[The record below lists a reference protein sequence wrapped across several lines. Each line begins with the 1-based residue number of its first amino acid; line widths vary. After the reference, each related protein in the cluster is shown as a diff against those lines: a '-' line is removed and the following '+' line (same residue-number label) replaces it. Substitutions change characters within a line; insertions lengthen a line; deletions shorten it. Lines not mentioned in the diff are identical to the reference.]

1 MVHLRPA
8 RPQLHVQPVL
18 LINAGRER
26 LVKAAMLGLGF
37 PVRAEIDGLGDSRAR
52 ERERGAKSAK
62 KSEKS
67 ACGTVHLPVARG
79 RGRGSVVGPSAAV
92 EPRSIAR
99 IAGIRYDRAT
109 RASKPCDRSSGNRK
123 AAMKNLLA
131 VIGDG
136 SAGPVL
142 EAALLVA
149 RRFNSHIVGLHS
161 LTTEYAVVFGGEMG
175 FSISSEVD
183 RTLEREGHERRDQ
196 ARNLFRD
203 VMNAQGVPIGP
214 PAPGY
219 NGPSASWREEDG
231 RQNAV
236 VGMSGRVYDLI
247 LVEQP
252 EKLASIAEA
261 TLEDAL
267 FESGRPVLM
276 VPKRSLPTLG
286 EVVAIAWNGSTE
298 TAVTV
303 AMGMPFL
310 KQARKVVIVA
320 VGPQHMPEPGPE
332 GEELART
339 LERHGIDVSM
349 RVAYG
354 RQKAQGESFLKEAM
368 AAGARLLVKG
378 GYPQSRLPQIIFGR
392 RHRDIHKE
400 AQLPVLMA
408 R

>member
-1 MVHLRPA
+1 
-8 RPQLHVQPVL
+8 
-18 LINAGRER
+18 
-26 LVKAAMLGLGF
+26 
-37 PVRAEIDGLGDSRAR
+37 
-52 ERERGAKSAK
+52 
-62 KSEKS
+62 
-67 ACGTVHLPVARG
+67 
-79 RGRGSVVGPSAAV
+79 
-92 EPRSIAR
+92 
-99 IAGIRYDRAT
+99 
-109 RASKPCDRSSGNRK
+109 
-123 AAMKNLLA
+123 MKNLLA

-142 EAALLVA
+142 EAALMVA
-149 RRFNSHIVGLHS
+149 RRFDSHIVGLHS

-183 RTLEREGHERRDQ
+183 RTLEREGQERRDQ
-196 ARNLFRD
+196 ARRLFRD
-203 VMNAQGVPIGP
+203 FMEEHGVAIGH
-214 PAPGY
+214 AMPGE
-219 NGPSASWREEDG
+219 NNPTASWREEDG

-247 LVEQP
+247 IVEQP

-310 KQARKVVIVA
+310 KQARKVVIVS

-332 GEELART
+332 GEELARA
-339 LERHGIDVSM
+339 LGRHGMDVSV
-349 RVAYG
+349 RTAYG

-368 AAGARLLVKG
+368 AAGADLLLKG
-378 GYPQSRLPQIIFGR
+378 AYTQSRIRQMIFGGGT
-392 RHRDIHKE
+392 RHIIMD

>member
-1 MVHLRPA
+1 
-8 RPQLHVQPVL
+8 
-18 LINAGRER
+18 
-26 LVKAAMLGLGF
+26 
-37 PVRAEIDGLGDSRAR
+37 
-52 ERERGAKSAK
+52 
-62 KSEKS
+62 
-67 ACGTVHLPVARG
+67 
-79 RGRGSVVGPSAAV
+79 
-92 EPRSIAR
+92 
-99 IAGIRYDRAT
+99 
-109 RASKPCDRSSGNRK
+109 
-123 AAMKNLLA
+123 MKNLLT
-131 VIGDG
+131 VVGDG
-136 SAGPVL
+136 NAAPVL
-142 EAALLVA
+142 DTALLTA
-149 RRFNSHIVGLHS
+149 QRFNSHIVGLHS

-196 ARNLFRD
+196 ARRLFRD
-203 VMNAQGVPIGP
+203 FMNAKGVPIDP
-214 PAPGY
+214 
-219 NGPSASWREEDG
+219 
-231 RQNAV
+231 V
-236 VGMSGRVYDLI
+236 FDLI
-247 LVEQP
+247 VVEQP

-310 KQARKVVIVA
+310 KQARKVVVVT

-339 LERHGIDVSM
+339 LERHGMDVSVRM
-349 RVAYG
+349 AYG

-368 AAGARLLVKG
+368 AAGADLLLKG
-378 GYPQSRLPQIIFGR
+378 AYTQSRIRQMIFGGGT
-392 RHRDIHKE
+392 RHIIME

>member
-1 MVHLRPA
+1 V
-8 RPQLHVQPVL
+8 
-18 LINAGRER
+18 ER
-26 LVKAAMLGLGF
+26 
-37 PVRAEIDGLGDSRAR
+37 
-52 ERERGAKSAK
+52 
-62 KSEKS
+62 
-67 ACGTVHLPVARG
+67 
-79 RGRGSVVGPSAAV
+79 
-92 EPRSIAR
+92 
-99 IAGIRYDRAT
+99 
-109 RASKPCDRSSGNRK
+109 
-123 AAMKNLLA
+123 AMKNLLT
-131 VIGDG
+131 VVGDG
-136 SAGPVL
+136 NAGPVL
-142 EAALLVA
+142 DTALLA
-149 RRFNSHIVGLHS
+149 AQCFNSHIVGLHS

-196 ARNLFRD
+196 ARRLFRD
-203 VMNAQGVPIGP
+203 FMNAKGVPLDPVPVGH
-214 PAPGY
+214 
-219 NGPSASWREEDG
+219 NGPTASWREEDG

-236 VGMSGRVYDLI
+236 VGMIGRVFDLI
-247 LVEQP
+247 VVEQP

-310 KQARKVVIVA
+310 KQARRVVVVT

-339 LERHGIDVSM
+339 LEQHGMDVSV
-349 RVAYG
+349 RTAYG

-368 AAGARLLVKG
+368 AAGADLLLKG
-378 GYPQSRLPQIIFGR
+378 AYTQSRIRQMIFGGGT
-392 RHRDIHKE
+392 RHIIME

>member
-1 MVHLRPA
+1 
-8 RPQLHVQPVL
+8 
-18 LINAGRER
+18 
-26 LVKAAMLGLGF
+26 
-37 PVRAEIDGLGDSRAR
+37 
-52 ERERGAKSAK
+52 
-62 KSEKS
+62 
-67 ACGTVHLPVARG
+67 
-79 RGRGSVVGPSAAV
+79 
-92 EPRSIAR
+92 
-99 IAGIRYDRAT
+99 
-109 RASKPCDRSSGNRK
+109 
-123 AAMKNLLA
+123 MKNLLT
-131 VIGDG
+131 VVGDG
-136 SAGPVL
+136 NAGPVL
-142 EAALLVA
+142 DTALMAAQ
-149 RRFNSHIVGLHS
+149 RFNSHVVGLHS

-183 RTLEREGHERRDQ
+183 RKGHERRDQ
-196 ARNLFRD
+196 ARRLFRD
-203 VMNAQGVPIGP
+203 FMNAKGVPLDPVPVGH
-214 PAPGY
+214 

-236 VGMSGRVYDLI
+236 VGMIGRVFDLI
-247 LVEQP
+247 VVEQP

-310 KQARKVVIVA
+310 KQARKVVVVT

-332 GEELART
+332 GEELARA
-339 LERHGIDVSM
+339 LERHGMDVSV
-349 RVAYG
+349 RTAYG

-368 AAGARLLVKG
+368 AAGADLLLKG
-378 GYPQSRLPQIIFGR
+378 AYTQSRIRQMIFGGGT
-392 RHRDIHKE
+392 RHIIMD

>member
-1 MVHLRPA
+1 
-8 RPQLHVQPVL
+8 
-18 LINAGRER
+18 
-26 LVKAAMLGLGF
+26 
-37 PVRAEIDGLGDSRAR
+37 
-52 ERERGAKSAK
+52 
-62 KSEKS
+62 
-67 ACGTVHLPVARG
+67 
-79 RGRGSVVGPSAAV
+79 
-92 EPRSIAR
+92 
-99 IAGIRYDRAT
+99 
-109 RASKPCDRSSGNRK
+109 
-123 AAMKNLLA
+123 MKNLLT
-131 VIGDG
+131 VVGDG
-136 SAGPVL
+136 NAAPVL
-142 EAALLVA
+142 DTALMAAERV
-149 RRFNSHIVGLHS
+149 NSHVVGLHS

-196 ARNLFRD
+196 ARRLFREF
-203 VMNAQGVPIGP
+203 MISKGVPVGP
-214 PAPGY
+214 VPPGH

-236 VGMSGRVYDLI
+236 VGMIGRVYDLI
-247 LVEQP
+247 VVEQP

-286 EVVAIAWNGSTE
+286 EIVAIAWNGSTE

-310 KQARKVVIVA
+310 KQAKHVVIVA

-339 LERHGIDVSM
+339 LEQHGIDVSL
-349 RVAYG
+349 RTAYG
-354 RQKAQGESFLKEAM
+354 RQKPQGESFLKEAM
-368 AAGARLLVKG
+368 EAGADLLLKG
-378 GYPQSRLPQIIFGR
+378 AYTQSRIRQMIFGGGT
-392 RHRDIHKE
+392 RHIIME
-400 AQLPVLMA
+400 AEIPVLMA

>member
-1 MVHLRPA
+1 
-8 RPQLHVQPVL
+8 
-18 LINAGRER
+18 
-26 LVKAAMLGLGF
+26 
-37 PVRAEIDGLGDSRAR
+37 
-52 ERERGAKSAK
+52 
-62 KSEKS
+62 
-67 ACGTVHLPVARG
+67 
-79 RGRGSVVGPSAAV
+79 
-92 EPRSIAR
+92 
-99 IAGIRYDRAT
+99 
-109 RASKPCDRSSGNRK
+109 
-123 AAMKNLLA
+123 MKNLLA

-136 SAGPVL
+136 NAGPVL
-142 EAALLVA
+142 EAALMVA
-149 RRFNSHIVGLHS
+149 QRFNSHIVGLHS

-196 ARNLFRD
+196 ARRLFRD
-203 VMNAQGVPIGP
+203 FMNARGVPIGP
-214 PAPGY
+214 VAPGY

-236 VGMSGRVYDLI
+236 VGMTGRVYDLI

-276 VPKRSLPTLG
+276 VPKMTTTPLG

-310 KQARKVVIVA
+310 QQAREVIVVA
-320 VGPQHMPEPGPE
+320 VGPQHMPEPGPT
-332 GEELART
+332 GEELARS
-339 LERHGIDVSM
+339 LEAHGLNVNL
-349 RVAYG
+349 RTAFG
-354 RQKAQGESFLKEAM
+354 RQKVQGESFLKEAM
-368 AAGARLLVKG
+368 AGGADLLLKG
-378 GYPQSRLPQIIFGR
+378 AYTQSRIRQMIFGGGT
-392 RHRDIHKE
+392 RHIIMDSKI
-400 AQLPVLMA
+400 PVLMA

>member
-1 MVHLRPA
+1 
-8 RPQLHVQPVL
+8 
-18 LINAGRER
+18 
-26 LVKAAMLGLGF
+26 
-37 PVRAEIDGLGDSRAR
+37 
-52 ERERGAKSAK
+52 
-62 KSEKS
+62 
-67 ACGTVHLPVARG
+67 
-79 RGRGSVVGPSAAV
+79 
-92 EPRSIAR
+92 
-99 IAGIRYDRAT
+99 
-109 RASKPCDRSSGNRK
+109 
-123 AAMKNLLA
+123 MKNLLT
-131 VIGDG
+131 VVGDG
-136 SAGPVL
+136 NAAPVL
-142 EAALLVA
+142 ETALLTA

-196 ARNLFRD
+196 ARRLFREF
-203 VMNAQGVPIGP
+203 MNARGVPIGP
-214 PAPGY
+214 GAPGY

-236 VGMSGRVYDLI
+236 VGMIGRVFDLI

-267 FESGRPVLM
+267 FESGRPVMM
-276 VPKRSLPTLG
+276 VPKVAPSGLG

-310 KQARKVVIVA
+310 LQARQVVIIS
-320 VGPQHMPEPGPE
+320 VGPQHMPEPGPT

-339 LERHGIDVSM
+339 LEQHGISVSL
-349 RVAYG
+349 RTAFG
-354 RQKAQGESFLKEAM
+354 RQKAQGESFLKEAI
-368 AAGARLLVKG
+368 AAGADLLLKG
-378 GYPQSRLPQIIFGR
+378 AYTQSRIRQMIFGGGT
-392 RHRDIHKE
+392 RHIIME
-400 AQLPVLMA
+400 APMPVLMA

>member
-1 MVHLRPA
+1 
-8 RPQLHVQPVL
+8 
-18 LINAGRER
+18 
-26 LVKAAMLGLGF
+26 
-37 PVRAEIDGLGDSRAR
+37 
-52 ERERGAKSAK
+52 
-62 KSEKS
+62 
-67 ACGTVHLPVARG
+67 
-79 RGRGSVVGPSAAV
+79 
-92 EPRSIAR
+92 
-99 IAGIRYDRAT
+99 
-109 RASKPCDRSSGNRK
+109 
-123 AAMKNLLA
+123 MKNLLA

-136 SAGPVL
+136 NAGPVL
-142 EAALLVA
+142 EAAFLAA

-196 ARNLFRD
+196 ARRLFSD
-203 VMNAQGVPIGP
+203 FMNAHGVPIGP
-214 PAPGY
+214 PNPGY

-236 VGMSGRVYDLI
+236 VGMTGRVYDLI

-276 VPKRSLPTLG
+276 VPKVTGTPLG

-310 KQARKVVIVA
+310 EQAREVVIVA
-320 VGPQHMPEPGPE
+320 VGPQHMPEPGPT
-332 GEELART
+332 GEELARS
-339 LERHGIDVSM
+339 LEAHGLNVSL
-349 RVAYG
+349 RTAVG

-368 AAGARLLVKG
+368 AAGADLLLKG
-378 GYPQSRLPQIIFGR
+378 AYTQSRIRQMIFGGGT
-392 RHRDIHKE
+392 RHIIMESRI
-400 AQLPVLMA
+400 PVLMA